1 MRIGLVGYGHGG
13 RFFHA
18 PLIATL
24 PGATF
29 VGVVTRSTDRRQ
41 QLASDHPGVKAFDSI
56 GQIVEAGVDALVIST
71 TLKGRPALVL
81 EAIEH
86 GVAVVSDKPFAA
98 NAEQAQALITA
109 AERQGSLLTV
119 YQNRRWD
126 SDYLTLRKLID
137 AGALGSITRFES
149 RVERYAPQAVGNASG
164 GGWLRDLGSHLVD
177 QALQL
182 FGPVDQV
189 FAQLQFSAEYPTLDH
204 GFFVS
209 LTHANGVISHLWGS
223 ALQNSQAPRFRVSGT
238 AGCYT
243 VDGLDGQESML
254 MAGKSPKTE
263 GEHWG
268 AEEHRRWGWFEQ
280 GEERERVPSEKGC
293 WTQFYRQLHSAV
305 QGQGPLPVD
314 AGDAL
319 ETTRI
324 LDAARLS
331 HERRQVVETKRL

>member
-1 MRIGLVGYGHGG
+1 M
-13 RFFHA
+13 
-18 PLIATL
+18 
-24 PGATF
+24 
-29 VGVVTRSTDRRQ
+29 TRSAERRQ
-41 QLASDHPGVKAFDSI
+41 QLSTDLPGVKAFDSI

-86 GVAVVSDKPFAA
+86 GVTVVSDKPFAA

-109 AERQGSLLTV
+109 AERQGTLLSV

-137 AGALGSITRFES
+137 AGALGKITRFES
-149 RVERYAPQAVGNASG
+149 RVERYSPHAVGNASG

-182 FGPVDQV
+182 FGPVDRV
-189 FAQLQFSAEYPTLDH
+189 FAQLHYTAQHPTVDH

-209 LTHANGVISHLWGS
+209 LTHANGVISHLWGN

-238 AGCYT
+238 SGCYT
-243 VDGLDGQESML
+243 VEGLDGQEEAL
-254 MAGKSPKTE
+254 MAGNSPKTE

-280 GEERERVPSEKGC
+280 GPERERVPSEKGC
-293 WTQFYRQLHSAV
+293 WTQFYRQLQLAV

-314 AGDAL
+314 AYDAL

-331 HERRQVVETKRL
+331 AERQQVVSTKIE